1 MGVRPVG
8 RPIIALMSSSLHA
21 TATTKGAVLRAL
33 LKFVE
38 SDLTADQFRRAIA
51 ALPESDRVIVGQPI
65 LPSQKV
71 SEFVLNRLTVEA
83 ARAKGEVLESFARRA
98 GEAELKAA
106 VGIYRFFTFVLTPT
120 AIVKKAATIW
130 STIHSHGSLTVTES
144 GEGRAGLRLS
154 DYPSEEAHCARLT
167 GWMEGLGLMTNVRN
181 TKVIH
186 GRCMTRG
193 DDACEWLVTWNPK

>member
-1 MGVRPVG
+1 MTSFP
-8 RPIIALMSSSLHA
+8 AA

-38 SDLTADQFRRAIA
+38 SDLTPSQFSRAIE
-51 ALPESDRVIVGQPI
+51 ALPEADQAIVRQPSI
-65 LPSQKV
+65 LPSLKV

-83 ARAKGEVLESFARRA
+83 ARAKGEPLESFARRA

-130 STIHSHGSLTVTES
+130 STIHSHGSLAVTEN
-144 GEGRAGLRLS
+144 GEGRAGVRLS
-154 DYPSEEAHCARLT
+154 DYPSEPAHCARLT
-167 GWMEGLGLMTNVRN
+167 GWMEGLGLLTGVRN
-181 TKVIH
+181 TKVVH
-186 GRCMTRG
+186 GVCMTRG
-193 DDACEWLVTWNPK
+193 DRVCEWLVTWDPK